1 MSRLLSLSTPRLRA
15 LLVSVQTCH
24 ATCLF
29 HISSAERSGS
39 GISVV
44 ILPDCLAS
52 ENYLPVH
59 ADAVMQSLEAWNCIC
74 NCYTYPD
81 PATGAMVDQQRSKRS
96 TRCGPRSF
104 MSTVPTYP
112 IDREHEGRTSQN
124 LRNYCLSS
132 AAPSFGRSLR
142 EEKHSSKRNMRAIVL
157 LRMIQGYHTTQNDI
171 VHRMQSP
178 R

>member
-1 MSRLLSLSTPRLRA
+1 MRLACSTSAQRSGADLASLSSFFRTVLRPK
-15 LLVSVQTCH
+15 T
-24 ATCLF
+24 T
-29 HISSAERSGS
+29 
-39 GISVV
+39 
-44 ILPDCLAS
+44 
-52 ENYLPVH
+52 YLSVH

-112 IDREHEGRTSQN
+112 IDREHERRTSQN